1 MQDAENSS
9 QYAENIAENSSQ
21 CAENSRQYAVSV
33 CAYVNTGLL
42 YDIYNSIIMLLC
54 MGNCVNS
61 RAVTLYGYFCHLTT
75 LDELLLCMCNV
86 DILRAV
92 TIRAQQKHPT

>member
-1 MQDAENSS
+1 MQKILQKIAHNMQEILQKIAHNVQKIADNM
-9 QYAENIAENSSQ
+9 QYRYVHTSIL
-21 CAENSRQYAVSV
+21 
-33 CAYVNTGLL
+33 AYCM
-42 YDIYNSIIMLLC
+42 IYIIMLLC

-92 TIRAQQKHPT
+92 TLYG